1 MTRSLRVL
9 VSDADEGNFFEE
21 YKGIAS
27 AALPRLQHGICYVF
41 VG

>member
-1 MTRSLRVL
+1 MTRSLHVL

-27 AALPRLQHGICYVF
+27 AALPRLQQSVYYVF
-41 VG
+41 VV